1 MAHKIICVVFH
12 NFQLLDL
19 SGPIAAFEMANR
31 FMPKTYELVL
41 VSQEGGAIA
50 SSSGITVFTT
60 PFISIQQEEVIDTVV
75 IVGGEGVI
83 NAAAE
88 SEITAFIVKL
98 EKTVRRVVSICS
110 GAYVLAAAGLLKGRQ
125 VTTHWGRSVD
135 FKKRYP
141 EVNLDADRIY
151 VKDEHIWTSA
161 GISAGI
167 DLTLALITEDLG
179 EKIACQVAHQLVVY
193 YQRPGGQSQY
203 SELLEMAVGNGQFS
217 DLFNYIRNNLDKPL
231 MVEDLAYQMCM
242 SPRHFSRC
250 FTSEVGI
257 TPAKAVERIRV
268 EAAILALKGDHSSVQ
283 TIARQCGF
291 LNAERMRR
299 AFIRLK
305 GIPPSMVRHNYH

>member
-1 MAHKIICVVFH
+1 MSHKIIFVVFH

-31 FMPKTYELVL
+31 IIPKTYEQTL
-41 VSQEGGAIA
+41 VSQYGGAIE
-50 SSSGITVFTT
+50 SSSGITVLTT
-60 PFISIQQEEVIDTVV
+60 PFISLQQEEAIDTVV

-83 NAAAE
+83 SAAAK
-88 SEITAFIVKL
+88 SEVKAFIVRL
-98 EKTVRRVVSICS
+98 EKVARRVASICS
-110 GAYVLAAAGLLKGRQ
+110 GAYLLAAAGLLKGRH
-125 VTTHWGRSVD
+125 VTTHWGRSID

-151 VKDEHIWTSA
+151 VKDDHIWTSA

-179 EKIACQVAHQLVVY
+179 EKIARQVAHQLVVY

-217 DLFNYIRNNLDKPL
+217 DLFNYIRNNLDKSL
-231 MVEDLAYQMCM
+231 MVEDLAHYMSM
-242 SPRHFSRC
+242 SPRNFSRC

-283 TIARQCGF
+283 VIARQCGF
-291 LNAERMRR
+291 LNIERMRR

-305 GIPPSMVRHNYH
+305 GIPPSMIKHNFH